1 MPSLDAFDEE
11 FRHDEAEVDE
21 SPPRLKSGF
30 RFSTLIGLAA
40 AAGLIS
46 AIAFAWPN
54 IPGVFNEAAEKPQE
68 TIERLTR
75 ELEALKQENQDL
87 AEARQQDAATISSLQ
102 ETQQEQ
108 RLPMASWHSDV
119 AALTFGFPTQ
129 SESPTNGRRSA
140 NARPRAREVPRRDD
154 AAPISLDPQ

>member
-1 MPSLDAFDEE
+1 
-11 FRHDEAEVDE
+11 
-21 SPPRLKSGF
+21 
-30 RFSTLIGLAA
+30 LAV

-46 AIAFAWPN
+46 AIALAWPN
-54 IPGVFNEAAEKPQE
+54 LSGMFNAIGEKPQE

-75 ELEALKQENQDL
+75 ELEALRQENQDL

-102 ETQQEQ
+102 EAQQEQ
-108 RLPMASWHSDV
+108 RVPMGSWHSDV
-119 AALTFGFPTQ
+119 AALTFGIPTQ

-140 NARPRAREVPRRDD
+140 NARPRPRELPRRDD